1 MSSIS
6 GHIIH
11 AYLCHKHYF
20 SFIPILYYV
29 ERHSTRYI
37 CECGLLVKIWWRLS
51 TYDQLLALACLAPHA
66 FGFHAV
72 AKVVGCRVYL
82 VEIMSSGYAP
92 KYLLPSSCAE
102 MSSLCAEI
110 LAQVA
115 CYAGRFDSNMD
126 FSSLAP
132 YFRFQDNSLTIT
144 DIHINVFDQNKL
156 AKQPNLTYP

>member
-1 MSSIS
+1 MS
-6 GHIIH
+6 
-11 AYLCHKHYF
+11 
-20 SFIPILYYV
+20 
-29 ERHSTRYI
+29 
-37 CECGLLVKIWWRLS
+37 
-51 TYDQLLALACLAPHA
+51 
-66 FGFHAV
+66 
-72 AKVVGCRVYL
+72 
-82 VEIMSSGYAP
+82 
-92 KYLLPSSCAE
+92 E

-115 CYAGRFDSNMD
+115 RYAGRFDSNMD